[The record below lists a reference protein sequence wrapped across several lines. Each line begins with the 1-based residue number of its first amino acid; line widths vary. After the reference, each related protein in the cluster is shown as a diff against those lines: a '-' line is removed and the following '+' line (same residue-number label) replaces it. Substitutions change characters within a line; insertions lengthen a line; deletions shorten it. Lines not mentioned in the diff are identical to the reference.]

1 MINKIAIVGSHGLYA
16 NYGGWDELVKNL
28 AERKS
33 DNVHYTIYN
42 SVDSPPQDIVPEGI
56 TVKQLRVKADGY
68 QGILYDFW
76 SILLCYRKVDV
87 ILLLGVQGVPL
98 LPLLQ
103 CFKKVRIVSNV
114 GGIEWLRPKFGFFQK
129 QYLKWCFN
137 MSMRNS
143 DIVILDNPFHKN
155 FLPTKVKADIRVIPY
170 GGEIDTSLSNSE
182 ELLAKYP
189 FISTTYFLSVSR
201 SLKDNQ
207 LDQLC
212 TCFKG
217 SGHTLVLISNLSSTP
232 YGISILKKFG
242 DIPGIILID
251 GLYIKSELDLVR
263 RSCKAYIH
271 THTLCGTAPSLVEMM
286 IAQRPIISVDNPQ
299 NRFTLNNEG
308 FYYTSF
314 NQIIELINTVADL
327 SQYISSPVSCERFD
341 WSAVVREYESCFIST
356 K

>member
-1 MINKIAIVGSHGLYA
+1 MCKRIAIVGSHGLYA

-33 DNVHYTIYN
+33 EGIKYIIYN
-42 SVDSPPQDIVPEGI
+42 SADSPPQKNPPEHV
-56 TVKQLRVKADGY
+56 TVRRLLFRADGL
-68 QGILYDFW
+68 QGIFFDFW
-76 SILLCYRKVDV
+76 SILLCYGKVDV
-87 ILLLGVQGVPL
+87 ILLLGVQGIPL
-98 LPLLQ
+98 IALLRI
-103 CFKKVRIVSNV
+103 FKKVRIVSNV

-129 QYLKWCFN
+129 QYLKWCFT

-143 DIVILDNPFHKN
+143 DVVILDNPFHQN
-155 FLPTKVKADIRVIPY
+155 FLPTRVKADIRIIPY
-170 GGEIDTSLSNSE
+170 GGEIDTSLSISE
-182 ELLAKYP
+182 ELLVKYP

-201 SLKDNQ
+201 SLEDNQ
-207 LDQLC
+207 LDELC

-232 YGISILKKFG
+232 YGISILNKYG

-263 RSCKAYIH
+263 RYCKAYIH

-286 IAQRPIISVDNPQ
+286 IAQRPIISVDNLQ

-314 NQIIELINTVADL
+314 DQVIDLINKTDDL
-327 SQYISSPVSCERFD
+327 SQYISSPASCERFD
-341 WSAVVREYESCFIST
+341 WSTIVREYESCFNT
-356 K
+356 AK